1 MNRSIRAAA
10 IGLFGGAMA
19 IAVATGSASA
29 LNGPPQGH
37 PGDQS
42 ATQGNGIGQVAG
54 AAAQSK
60 QILPTNL
67 NVAPSILSVGSND
80 GWVTQGNASSANANA
95 QNENQSFQGNGAVQK
110 GGSAPDGA
118 SQSAAQGNGIGQ
130 VAGAAA
136 QSKQILPTNLN
147 VAPSIL
153 SVGSNDGWVT
163 QGNASS
169 ANANAQND
177 NRSFQGN
184 GTVQQGGS
192 RPSPWEGSGPPVYT
206 SGKTGWSSGYSGQPQ
221 GGKNCHPRRPES
233 PKGENPG
240 GPDQSATQGNG
251 IGQVA
256 GAAAKSTQVAPT
268 NVNVAPS
275 ILSVGS
281 NDGGVTQGNASS
293 ANANAQNEN
302 QSFQVNGAGQQG
314 GGNPGPQGNP
324 DPQGIPG
331 PQGNPGPTQPSQS
344 ATQGNGIGQVAG
356 AAAKS
361 TQVAP
366 TNVNVAPSIL
376 SVGSN
381 DGGVTQGNASS
392 ANANAQNS
400 SSSGQG
406 NILGQGTGGPSGLL
420 D

>member
-1 MNRSIRAAA
+1 MARSSR
-10 IGLFGGAMA
+10 
-19 IAVATGSASA
+19 AVATPDLRAKARRVRQEIPG
-29 LNGPPQGH
+29 PQG
-37 PGDQS
+37 QS
-42 ATQGNGIGQVAG
+42 TGEPRTAG
-54 AAAQSK
+54 S
-60 QILPTNL
+60 
-67 NVAPSILSVGSND
+67 
-80 GWVTQGNASSANANA
+80 
-95 QNENQSFQGNGAVQK
+95 E
-110 GGSAPDGA
+110 
-118 SQSAAQGNGIGQ
+118 
-130 VAGAAA
+130 
-136 QSKQILPTNLN
+136 
-147 VAPSIL
+147 
-153 SVGSNDGWVT
+153 
-163 QGNASS
+163 
-169 ANANAQND
+169 
-177 NRSFQGN
+177 
-184 GTVQQGGS
+184 
-192 RPSPWEGSGPPVYT
+192 
-206 SGKTGWSSGYSGQPQ
+206 
-221 GGKNCHPRRPES
+221 
-233 PKGENPG
+233 
-240 GPDQSATQGNG
+240 QSATQGNG

-281 NDGGVTQGNASS
+281 SDGGVTQGNASS

-302 QSFQVNGAGQQG
+302 KSFQVNGAGQQG
-314 GGNPGPQGNP
+314 GGNPGPQG
-324 DPQGIPG
+324 QGPRSPG
-331 PQGNPGPTQPSQS
+331 HPWAQPRGQIRVRTQETQPSQS